1 MAGHSHHGNTPA
13 AWTAVLIVFVG
24 FSIGS
29 AYTVMAEPL
38 GVLAGAVV
46 VALGGVV
53 GLVMR
58 AMGLGQPTTPA
69 RPATATAAG
78 ATATATVPAP
88 ASGESEQ
95 KTTTVSG

>member
-1 MAGHSHHGNTPA
+1 MAGRHYHHGNSPA
-13 AWTAVLIVFVG
+13 AWTAVLIIFVG

-58 AMGLGQPTTPA
+58 AMGLGQAPAPA
-69 RPATATAAG
+69 RPTTTAAG
-78 ATATATVPAP
+78 SGAAAATVPAP
-88 ASGESEQ
+88 ATGEQEQ
-95 KTTTVSG
+95 AAVSS